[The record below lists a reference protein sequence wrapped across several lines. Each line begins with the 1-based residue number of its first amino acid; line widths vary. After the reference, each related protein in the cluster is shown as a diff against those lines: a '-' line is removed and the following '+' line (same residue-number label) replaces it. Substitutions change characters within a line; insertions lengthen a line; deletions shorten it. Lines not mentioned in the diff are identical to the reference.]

1 MKRVLGI
8 ACVAVMLG
16 ILLAVNAEGPVQ
28 KADLIVVEKS
38 KRTMTLYAN
47 GKVLKVYK
55 VSLGPHP
62 VGPKQV
68 EGDGKTPE
76 GRYTIDS
83 INRASSYHLS
93 LHISYPS
100 AADSALAKSL
110 GKSAGG
116 DIMIHG
122 LPNGYDW
129 VGSAQTLHDWTAGC
143 IAVTNPEIE
152 EIVKLVPLGTV
163 VEIRP

>member
-1 MKRVLGI
+1 MKKAAGIVCALVL
-8 ACVAVMLG
+8 LG
-16 ILLAVNAEGPVQ
+16 VLLSASAEEAGQ

-38 KRTMTLYAN
+38 KRTLTLYARS
-47 GKVLKVYK
+47 KVLKTYK
-55 VSLGPHP
+55 VALGPHP
-62 VGPKQV
+62 VGAKQV

-76 GRYTIDS
+76 GRYVVDS
-83 INRASSYHLS
+83 VNRASSYHLS
-93 LHISYPS
+93 LHVSYPD
-100 AADSALAKSL
+100 AADIARAKSL

-122 LPNGYDW
+122 LPNGYGW
-129 VGSAQTLHDWTAGC
+129 VGGAHTLHDWTAGC

-152 EIVKLVPLGTV
+152 EIVKIVPLGTV